1 MIEFQNS
8 VDSTQIYITRW
19 DRTWTTLN
27 ISRGQFQGFMDIY
40 NVFPQLWK
48 YVFAFG
54 QKSEENEFDFPGF
67 RQRRSLS
74 LVSKSD
80 EVLG

>member
-1 MIEFQNS
+1 
-8 VDSTQIYITRW
+8 
-19 DRTWTTLN
+19 
-27 ISRGQFQGFMDIY
+27 MDTY

-74 LVSKSD
+74 FACKSD